1 MLNHF
6 ICEYAD
12 CFINQHVLLL
22 RRSSSLNT
30 LLQASNLILET
41 LMQSPQCEVHPI
53 LNLITKYLE
62 VEKHLNTLNDP
73 RLIFFLKAVLEL
85 LDYLV
90 I

>member
-1 MLNHF
+1 
-6 ICEYAD
+6 
-12 CFINQHVLLL
+12 
-22 RRSSSLNT
+22 
-30 LLQASNLILET
+30 
-41 LMQSPQCEVHPI
+41 MQSPQCEVHPI